1 MSDIFNLL
9 IDSDLT
15 TKLFVLI
22 SVAILS
28 LVQFIFFRLPFKII
42 TILAL
47 HNIFGVMLA
56 RVTSYNLMVHLVLYF
71 IPSLLISGI
80 LTLLFPRNKKPKREM
95 GPYDL
100 SFKTNKGDLVLNPFA
115 GVCILGVPK
124 AGKTASIVKPTIE
137 QLAQKGYCGAIYD
150 YKKWDLTAVAYSH
163 YQNHPTV
170 DFKMV
175 SPFDLNYSHRVNP
188 ISPRIIQHPA
198 YAVEAAF
205 VFLANMMGATK
216 SQNSS
221 GDRYWVESASGVLA
235 GVIWRLRCDYPDY
248 CDLPHAISIVINKPV
263 NELTDFLQKNDQSVF
278 LAASYFKSLVS
289 EKQVAGILGT
299 LASSLSKVALPEIF
313 YLLSG
318 DEVDLELNNPEHP
331 TLLTLS
337 TIQTLDKTYAP
348 ALALI
353 ISMSLK
359 LMNQEGRH
367 HSAIVLDEAP
377 TLVIPEFDKIPA
389 TARSNKIATFFIA
402 QDMVQG
408 EDGYGRIGRDKILAT
423 LSTHLYGKVTD
434 PSTAERYSK
443 MFGTIDKYY
452 TSKSRKAGA
461 WSNSG
466 YTDSLREIRK
476 YKPERFHQL
485 DTGEFIGVIADG
497 NMKEF
502 NARFKCYQESL
513 TQLPLIRNV
522 TKIEIQGVFEKIISD
537 TKNFI

>member
-1 MSDIFNLL
+1 MQDLIHYLSGADQTTLIFIASSIVVLGA
-9 IDSDLT
+9 IQRI
-15 TKLFVLI
+15 LFP
-22 SVAILS
+22 
-28 LVQFIFFRLPFKII
+28 LPFKYA
-42 TILAL
+42 TIP
-47 HNIFGVMLA
+47 V
-56 RVTSYNLMVHLVLYF
+56 VHLLFGALLSRISVYHPLVHVLVY
-71 IPSLLISGI
+71 IAPSIVLTGI
-80 LTLLFPRNKKPKREM
+80 LMLVFPPRKEQPSND
-95 GPYDL
+95 PYSL
-100 SFKTNKGDLVLNPFA
+100 SYKTNKGTLSLNPFA

-137 QLAQKGYCGAIYD
+137 QLALKNYCGAIYD
-150 YKKWDLTAVAYSH
+150 YKKWDLTKVAY
-163 YQNHPTV
+163 YYYENHPVV
-170 DFKMV
+170 DFKMFN
-175 SPFDLNYSHRVNP
+175 PFDLNYSVRLNP
-188 ISPRIIQHPA
+188 VHPRIIQHPA
-198 YAVEAAF
+198 YAMEASM

-216 SQNSS
+216 SQSGS
-221 GDRYWVESASGVLA
+221 GDRYWVESAAGVLA
-235 GVIWRLRCDYPDY
+235 GVIWRLREDYPEI
-248 CDLPHAISIVINKPV
+248 CDLPHAIAIVINKPV
-263 NELTDFLQKNDQSVF
+263 SELTEFLNKNDQSVF

-318 DEVDLELNNPEHP
+318 NEVDLELNNPDHP

-337 TIQTLDKTYAP
+337 TVQQLDKTYAP
-348 ALALI
+348 VLALI

-377 TLVIPEFDKIPA
+377 TLIVPEFDRVPA

-434 PSTAERYSK
+434 PATAERYSK
-443 MFGTIDKYY
+443 MFGTVDKYY

-476 YKPERFHQL
+476 YKPEKFHQL
-485 DTGEFIGVIADG
+485 ETGEFLGVIADG

-502 NARFKCYQESL
+502 NARFACYQEKPV
-513 TQLPLIRNV
+513 QLPMVRNI
-522 TKIEIQGVFEKIISD
+522 TKIEVEQAFNRIIEESRA
-537 TKNFI
+537 IG

>member
-1 MSDIFNLL
+1 MSNLFNIL
-9 IDSDLT
+9 IHSDLT
-15 TKLFVLI
+15 TKIFILACIL
-22 SVAILS
+22 ILS
-28 LVQFIFFRLPFKII
+28 FIQFILFRTPLKGI
-42 TILAL
+42 TIPFLHLFFGFFLAG
-47 HNIFGVMLA
+47 ITV
-56 RVTSYNLMVHLVLYF
+56 YNPFVHLVLY
-71 IPSLLISGI
+71 IVPSMVFSG
-80 LTLLFPRNKKPKREM
+80 LVLLFFPKKKEVEP
-95 GPYDL
+95 GPYEL
-100 SFKTNKGDLVLNPFA
+100 SYSTNKGKLILNPFA

-124 AGKTASIVKPTIE
+124 AGKTASIVKPTLE
-137 QLAQKGYCGAIYD
+137 QLALKNYCGAVYD
-150 YKKWDLTAVAYSH
+150 YKKWDLTLAAYSH
-163 YQNHPTV
+163 YANHPV
-170 DFKMV
+170 IDFKMV
-175 SPFDLNYSHRVNP
+175 CPFDLNYSHRVNP
-188 ISPRIIQHPA
+188 ISPKIIQHPA
-198 YAVEAAF
+198 YAVEASF

-216 SQNSS
+216 NQGGG

-235 GVIWRLRCDYPDY
+235 GVIWRLRCDYPEY

-263 NELTDFLQKNDQSVF
+263 QELTEFLQKNDQSVF

-318 DEVDLELNNPEHP
+318 DEVNLELNNPEHP

-377 TLVIPEFDKIPA
+377 TLIIPEFDRIPA

-402 QDMVQG
+402 QDMVQS

-423 LSTHLYGKVTD
+423 LSTHLYGKVID
-434 PSTAERYSK
+434 PETAERYSK
-443 MFGTIDKYY
+443 MFGTVDKYY

-461 WSNSG
+461 WGNSG

-485 DTGEFIGVIADG
+485 GTGEFLGVIADG

-502 NARFKCYQESL
+502 NAKFKCYQETISK
-513 TQLPLIRNV
+513 LPLVRNV
-522 TKIEIQGVFEKIISD
+522 TKYEIQEVFEKIIKD
-537 TKNFI
+537 VENLL

>member
-1 MSDIFNLL
+1 MENLIHYITFAGFSTKIF
-9 IDSDLT
+9 IGAS
-15 TKLFVLI
+15 
-22 SVAILS
+22 IL
-28 LVQFIFFRLPFKII
+28 
-42 TILAL
+42 ILAVLQRVLCSFSFKFVSIPVL
-47 HNIFGVMLA
+47 HVVFGVLLSK
-56 RVTSYNLMVHLVLYF
+56 VSLYHPLVHLVVY
-71 IPSLLISGI
+71 IAPSLLILGI
-80 LTLLFPRNKKPKREM
+80 LLILIPVKKPAQYND
-95 GPYDL
+95 PLCL
-100 SFKTNKGDLVLNPFA
+100 SYKTNKGNLMLNPFA

-137 QLAQKGYCGAIYD
+137 QLALKNYCGAIYD
-150 YKKWDLTAVAYSH
+150 YKKWDLTKVAYYH
-163 YQNHPTV
+163 YENHPVV
-170 DFKMV
+170 DFKMFN
-175 SPFDLNYSHRVNP
+175 PFDLNYSVRLNP
-188 ISPRIIQHPA
+188 INPNILQHPA
-198 YAVEAAF
+198 YAMEASM
-205 VFLANMMGATK
+205 VFLANMMGASK
-216 SQNSS
+216 GQGSS
-221 GDRYWVESASGVLA
+221 DRYWIESAAGVLA
-235 GVIWRLRCDYPDY
+235 GVIWRLREDYPEM
-248 CDLPHAISIVINKPV
+248 CDLPHAIAIVINKPME
-263 NELTDFLQKNDQSVF
+263 ELTEFLKKNDQSVF
-278 LAASYFKSLVS
+278 LAASYFKSIVS

-318 DEVDLELNNPEHP
+318 NEVDLELNHPDHP

-337 TIQTLDKTYAP
+337 TVQQLDKTYAP
-348 ALALI
+348 VLALI

-377 TLVIPEFDKIPA
+377 TLIVPEFDRIPA

-434 PSTAERYSK
+434 PNTAERYSK
-443 MFGTIDKYY
+443 MFGTVDKYY

-476 YKPERFHQL
+476 YKPEKFHQL
-485 DTGEFIGVIADG
+485 ETGEFLGVIADG

-502 NARFKCYQESL
+502 NARFACYQEKPV
-513 TQLPLIRNV
+513 QLPMVRNI
-522 TKIEIQGVFEKIISD
+522 TKYEVEKVFNRIIDEAREI
-537 TKNFI
+537 

>member
-1 MSDIFNLL
+1 MSDLFNILMH
-9 IDSDLT
+9 SDLT
-15 TKLFVLI
+15 TKIFILVCIVVL
-22 SVAILS
+22 SVI
-28 LVQFIFFRLPFKII
+28 QFILFRVPLWFVTIALIHVLFGFF
-42 TILAL
+42 
-47 HNIFGVMLA
+47 LA
-56 RVTSYNLMVHLVLYF
+56 RVTVYNPFVHVVLYLT
-71 IPSLLISGI
+71 PSLLISGI
-80 LTLLFPRNKKPKREM
+80 LQFLFPKIKKIEP

-100 SFKTNKGDLVLNPFA
+100 SYSTNRGKLILNPFA

-124 AGKTASIVKPTIE
+124 AGKTASFVKPTIE
-137 QLAQKGYCGAIYD
+137 QLAEKNYCGAIYD
-150 YKKWDLTAVAYSH
+150 YKKWDLTSVAYSH
-163 YQNHPTV
+163 YQNHPV
-170 DFKMV
+170 VEFKMV
-175 SPFDLNYSHRVNP
+175 CPFDLNYSHRVNP
-188 ISPRIIQHPA
+188 ISPQIIQHPA

-205 VFLANMMGATK
+205 VFLANMMGASK
-216 SQNSS
+216 SQGGS

-235 GVIWRLRCDYPDY
+235 GVIWRLRCDYPQY
-248 CDLPHAISIVINKPV
+248 CDLPHAISIVINKSV
-263 NELTDFLQKNDQSVF
+263 SELTEFLQKNDQSVF

-377 TLVIPEFDKIPA
+377 TLIIPEFDRIPA

-402 QDMVQG
+402 QDMVQS

-434 PSTAERYSK
+434 PDTAERYSK
-443 MFGTIDKYY
+443 MFGTVDKYY
-452 TSKSRKAGA
+452 TSKSRKAGS

-476 YKPERFHQL
+476 YKPEKFHQL
-485 DTGEFIGVIADG
+485 DTGEFLGVIADG

-502 NARFKCYQESL
+502 NAKFKCYQESFS
-513 TQLPLIRNV
+513 QLPLVRNV
-522 TKIEIQGVFEKIISD
+522 TNIEIQQVFENII
-537 TKNFI
+537 TKSKQII